1 MYYKD
6 WKSVGV
12 VEIELVDFCAVP
24 RKKDWEKNKPYI
36 RQGHLYT
43 QRKPLEQLPF
53 NMQIKFRCKNNL
65 NCKEHVSALIGW
77 QYMEAFRNF
86 RDKYGSDENAFEVIK
101 DKIKKSFADRP
112 LLTSRILSGVER
124 YSR

>member
-1 MYYKD
+1 
-6 WKSVGV
+6 
-12 VEIELVDFCAVP
+12 
-24 RKKDWEKNKPYI
+24 
-36 RQGHLYT
+36 
-43 QRKPLEQLPF
+43 
-53 NMQIKFRCKNNL
+53 
-65 NCKEHVSALIGW
+65 
-77 QYMEAFRNF
+77 MEAFRNF